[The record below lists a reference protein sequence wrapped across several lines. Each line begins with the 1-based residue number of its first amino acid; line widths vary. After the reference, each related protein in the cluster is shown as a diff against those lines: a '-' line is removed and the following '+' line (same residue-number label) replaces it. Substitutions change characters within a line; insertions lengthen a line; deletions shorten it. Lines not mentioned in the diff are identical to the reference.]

1 MPEKRRVAIVGCG
14 IGQSHA
20 QGYLELP
27 EYYTLAAICDID
39 QAKAHAFATNF
50 NIPGVFSNLDDL
62 CTQDDIDIIDICT
75 PPHLHVPQVLQV
87 LAAGKHA
94 ICEKPLAGS
103 VRDADLLIA
112 AEARSGK
119 RVMPIFQYRFGHG
132 LQKLKHLIASGLAGR
147 AYAATI
153 ETHWRRRAAY
163 YDIPWRGKWK
173 TELGG
178 ALLGHAIHAHDT
190 LCYVL
195 GPIRSVYCRAATL
208 VNDIEVEDTAA
219 ATLEMQDGSLVSLSV
234 TLGASDE
241 MSRHRYVFRGLTAES
256 NRQPY
261 ASGLGDPWS
270 FTADTPDLAARLKQ
284 ELAAFTPLPEG
295 YAGQFLRF
303 HQALQ
308 NDGPLPVTLADARA
322 SLELVTALYDSARS
336 GQSVLLP
343 ITADHPLYASWLPEE
358 SGVRSQES
366 E

>member
-1 MPEKRRVAIVGCG
+1 MHEKLRVAIVGCG
-14 IGQSHA
+14 IGQAHA
-20 QGYLELP
+20 QGYLALP
-27 EYYTLAAICDID
+27 EQFNLTAICDID
-39 QAKAHAFATNF
+39 QAKADQCAATF
-50 NIPGVFSNLDDL
+50 NILRVFTSLDDL
-62 CTQDDIDIIDICT
+62 CKQDDIDVIDICT

-112 AEARSGK
+112 AEAQSGK

-132 LQKLKHLIASGLAGR
+132 LQKLKQLIANGVAGR
-147 AYAATI
+147 AYVATI

-163 YDIPWRGKWK
+163 YDVPWRGKWK

-195 GPIRSVYCRAATL
+195 GPIHSVYCRAATL
-208 VNDIEVEDTAA
+208 ANAIEVEDTAA

-261 ASGLGDPWS
+261 ATGLGDPWS
-270 FTADTPDLAARLKQ
+270 FTADTPDLAEQLEQ
-284 ELAAFTPLPEG
+284 ELATFIALPEG

-303 HQALQ
+303 YQALQ
-308 NDGPLPVTLADARA
+308 SNGPLPVTLADARA
-322 SLELVTALYDSARS
+322 SLELVTALYDSIRS
-336 GQSVLLP
+336 GQPVLLP
-343 ITADHPLYASWLPEE
+343 ITAEHPLYGSWLPEE
-358 SGVRSQES
+358 
-366 E
+366 

>member
-1 MPEKRRVAIVGCG
+1 LA
-14 IGQSHA
+14 
-20 QGYLELP
+20 LP
-27 EYYTLAAICDID
+27 EQFTLTAICDID
-39 QAKAHAFATNF
+39 QAKADQCAATF
-50 NIPGVFSNLDDL
+50 NILRVFTSLDDL
-62 CTQDDIDIIDICT
+62 CKQDDIDVIDICT

-112 AEARSGK
+112 AEAQSGK

-132 LQKLKHLIASGLAGR
+132 LQKLKQLIANGVAGR
-147 AYAATI
+147 AYVATI

-163 YDIPWRGKWK
+163 YDVPWRGKWK

-208 VNDIEVEDTAA
+208 ANAIEVEDTAA

-261 ASGLGDPWS
+261 ATGLGDPWS
-270 FTADTPDLAARLKQ
+270 FTADTPDLAEQLEQ
-284 ELAAFTPLPEG
+284 ELATFIALPEG

-303 HQALQ
+303 YQALQ
-308 NDGPLPVTLADARA
+308 SNGPLPVTLADARA
-322 SLELVTALYDSARS
+322 SLELVTALYDSIRS
-336 GQSVLLP
+336 GQPVLLP
-343 ITADHPLYASWLPEE
+343 ITAEHPLYGSWLPEE
-358 SGVRSQES
+358 
-366 E
+366 